1 MFKYFTYSSIISH
14 LSVSDGA
21 LSPYCMVS
29 EWNIDRQMQTEKVH
43 HFKTVL
49 RDLPRFSITVSLK
62 IVPNNSQFEYYQ
74 EKK

>member
-1 MFKYFTYSSIISH
+1 
-14 LSVSDGA
+14 
-21 LSPYCMVS
+21 MVS
-29 EWNIDRQMQTEKVH
+29 ELNIDRQMQTEKVPH